1 MFRKVLLSSLSHIS
15 SEPQVLSAAT
25 HSQLMTCLPALM
37 KLRPLSSS
45 FLNFFLL
52 HVKTA
57 QSFYL
62 LLFLLSL
69 SEEEVA
75 FLPSQVNSTHN
86 NLSIH
91 LLYNSIFGLLL
102 FTGFRSSAYTQ
113 ISCILNENKPKQSNY
128 CWTHSSLLPL
138 SFTSASLPYFSKAE
152 QNSAPTPHQS
162 TQSLSFFN
170 LASSLTT

>member
-1 MFRKVLLSSLSHIS
+1 MFRKVLHSSLSHIS

-102 FTGFRSSAYTQ
+102 FTGFTSGAYTQ
-113 ISCILNENKPKQSNY
+113 ISCILMKTNQNKATTAGPTRASY
-128 CWTHSSLLPL
+128 PSLLPL
-138 SFTSASLPYFSKAE
+138 
-152 QNSAPTPHQS
+152 PHCHIFQKQS
-162 TQSLSFFN
+162 RILHPRLISQLN
-170 LASSLTT
+170 P